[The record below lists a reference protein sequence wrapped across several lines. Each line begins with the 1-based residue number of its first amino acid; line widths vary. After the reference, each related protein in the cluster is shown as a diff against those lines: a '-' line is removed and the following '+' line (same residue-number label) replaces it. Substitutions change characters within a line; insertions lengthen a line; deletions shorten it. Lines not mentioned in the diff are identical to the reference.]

1 MLELQKSFMCK
12 GVWGLMERRALPHP
26 ILSDYE
32 DISSVEKPFSCE
44 LDMRKTTLL
53 TVSARVDCEIVN

>member
-26 ILSDYE
+26 ILSDCE
-32 DISSVEKPFSCE
+32 DISSVEKSSCE
-44 LDMRKTTLL
+44 LDTRKTRLL
-53 TVSARVDCEIVN
+53 SVSARVDCEIVN